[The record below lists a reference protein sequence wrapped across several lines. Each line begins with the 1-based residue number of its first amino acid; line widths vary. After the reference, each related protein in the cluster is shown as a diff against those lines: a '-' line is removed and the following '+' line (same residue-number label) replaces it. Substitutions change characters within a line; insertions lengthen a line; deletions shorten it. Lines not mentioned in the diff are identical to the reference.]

1 MHRKGDGNMTNPYT
15 AYTKN
20 LDTVETKEELLIK
33 VFEEIFSLLNI
44 AIYAIEEKDTK
55 TKAESLSK
63 VSNAIAV
70 LQASLDMEKGGD
82 IAQNLYR
89 IYEFCLEELLK
100 ANVSDDK
107 EKISQVIEVLTP
119 IYEGFKEAAKKVKE

>member
-1 MHRKGDGNMTNPYT
+1 MTNPYT

>member
-107 EKISQVIEVLTP
+107 EKINQVIEVLTP